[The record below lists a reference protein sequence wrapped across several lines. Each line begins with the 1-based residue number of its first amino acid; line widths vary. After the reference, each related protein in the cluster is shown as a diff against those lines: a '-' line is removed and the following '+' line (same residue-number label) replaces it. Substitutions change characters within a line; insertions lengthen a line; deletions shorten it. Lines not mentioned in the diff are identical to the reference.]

1 MVLNADV
8 SPPGSHTV
16 RIVASFGE
24 DTVSYIISD
33 TENDGEGLII
43 PCRDKF
49 KMTLFVSFSS
59 IQCTSIDG
67 SLC

>member
-24 DTVSYIISD
+24 DTLYHTLSVI
-33 TENDGEGLII
+33 LRMMV
-43 PCRDKF
+43 RD
-49 KMTLFVSFSS
+49 L
-59 IQCTSIDG
+59 
-67 SLC
+67 

>member
-33 TENDGEGLII
+33 TANDGEGLII
-43 PCRDKF
+43 P
-49 KMTLFVSFSS
+49 LFVE
-59 IQCTSIDG
+59 TS
-67 SLC
+67 LK

>member
-24 DTVSYIISD
+24 DTVLYIIISD
-33 TENDGEGLII
+33 TENDGEE
-43 PCRDKF
+43 
-49 KMTLFVSFSS
+49 
-59 IQCTSIDG
+59 
-67 SLC
+67 LCNA